1 MNVELRTLNFEK
13 YNTIPKLFWYH
24 VQYNGDNISI
34 WWKHHG
40 VWEPIT
46 WRQYGDWSRDVAN
59 GLLASGLNP
68 GDMVSI
74 LSETRA
80 EWVVAD
86 MAIIGIGCV
95 TAPIY
100 HSNTE
105 EQVKYIVEHSDSRLV
120 FAEDQEQLDKILEI
134 WDDLPLVK
142 KIVVMDKYHPGNL
155 PNVTSLEDFCEMGRQ
170 YGEEHSGEFEE
181 RMASVN
187 PEDVISF
194 IYTSGTTGPPKATMI
209 NSRNVI
215 AIIRHLPEIIEIEE
229 NDMTIAYL
237 PLAHVAER
245 DVGHF
250 MKLVSGNQTVF
261 AESLDDLPHNL
272 RQTGPTVMFG
282 TPRVFEK
289 FYARIATGIDDATWL
304 QKKVYTWAVDVGK
317 RVSAR
322 QIEKQPLSFLLRIK
336 NTVARFLIFQ
346 KIYDIFG
353 GNIRFMLSGGA
364 PISPEIIRYF
374 HWLGLI
380 IYEVYGMTETT
391 GLVSANKPGQYKI
404 GSVGPIYPDTE
415 VRIAPDG
422 EICTK
427 GPQMCLGYYKDEEA
441 TRELLKP
448 DGNGGYWLHTG
459 DIGYLDDEGYLYIT
473 DRKKDLIITAGGKNI
488 APQNIENLMKMNP
501 YISQAMVY
509 GDRRPYLTALITLD
523 EDEITKFARDRK
535 LLYQDLADLSK
546 KKEVTDL
553 ISHVVHEKNSELAS
567 YETIKKFRVLEEDF
581 DQDKDEITPT
591 LKVKRKVVISRYKHL
606 IEEMYGAKR

>member
-1 MNVELRTLNFEK
+1 MRVSDFEK
-13 YNTIPKLFWYH
+13 YNTIPKLFWCH
-24 VQYNGDNISI
+24 VRNNGDNISI
-34 WWKHHG
+34 WRKYRG
-40 VWEPIT
+40 IWEPIT
-46 WRQYGDWSRDVAN
+46 WRQYGEWSRDIAN

-68 GDMVSI
+68 GNKVSI
-74 LSETRA
+74 LSQTRA

-86 MAIIGIGCV
+86 MAIMSIGSV

-142 KIVVMDKYHPGNL
+142 KVVVMDKYQPKNL
-155 PNVTSLEDFCEMGRQ
+155 PNVVSLEDFREMGRQ
-170 YGEEHSGEFEE
+170 YGQEHSGEFEE
-181 RMASVN
+181 RMASVD

-215 AIIRHLPEIIEIEE
+215 AIIRHLPLIIEIEE
-229 NDMTIAYL
+229 DDMTIAYL

-289 FYARIATGIDDATWL
+289 FYARIATAIDDATWL
-304 QKKVYTWAVDVGK
+304 QKKIYNWAVDVGK
-317 RVSAR
+317 RVSAHR
-322 QIEKQPLSFLLRIK
+322 IDRTSLPPPLKLK
-336 NTVARFLIFQ
+336 NTVARFLIFH
-346 KIYDIFG
+346 KIHDMFG
-353 GNIRFMLSGGA
+353 GNMRFMLSGGA

-380 IYEVYGMTETT
+380 IYEVYGLTETT
-391 GLVSANKPGQYKI
+391 GLISANKPGEFKI

-415 VRIAPDG
+415 VRIAADG
-422 EICTK
+422 EICAK

-441 TRELLKP
+441 TRELLAP
-448 DGNGGYWLHTG
+448 DGNNGGWLHTG
-459 DIGYLDDEGYLYIT
+459 DIGYLDDDGYLYIT

-488 APQNIENLMKMNP
+488 APQNIENFIKMSP

-509 GDRRPYLTALITLD
+509 GDRKPYLTALITLD

-567 YETIKKFRVLEEDF
+567 YETIKKFCILEEDF

-591 LKVKRKVVISRYKHL
+591 LKVKRKVVLNRYQGL
-606 IEEMYGAKR
+606 IEEMYGAKE